1 MSLNYALFLHSV
13 LPSLRGFLLKA
24 QQVTMEIFMVCFQ
37 KSMPAFA
44 LTVFSNAPV
53 VFSEGAVSSLWSLLM
68 GWPDLACVACVV
80 PTRVHP
86 PSYLAWLTQ
95 TTLD

>member
-1 MSLNYALFLHSV
+1 MLSSSHSL

-24 QQVTMEIFMVCFQ
+24 QQVTMEISIVCFQ
-37 KSMPAFA
+37 KPMPSFA
-44 LTVFSNAPV
+44 LARIKQCPV
-53 VFSEGAVSSLWSLLM
+53 VFSEGAISSLWSLMM

-80 PTRVHP
+80 PTGVHP

-95 TTLD
+95 TTVD